1 MPKIKETKKTE
12 IEEIK
17 TVAEKPAVKRVH
29 AAAKKEGDVEI
40 VAIAP
45 AEKIEI
51 AVPEI
56 VVEEVAVIDDDGPDA
71 TDAAGRKKSDKYY
84 EAVGRRKTAIARVRL
99 YTRGDKV
106 FLVNDKPF
114 EAYFKGVEF
123 KNIVEA
129 PLVKMNCTDRF
140 RITARVLG
148 GGNNAQAEALRH
160 GITRALVLFN
170 VDFKKRLKKSGY
182 LTRDPR
188 MKERKKPGLKKARR
202 APQWAKR

>member
-1 MPKIKETKKTE
+1 MAKTTQNPKPEAEET
-12 IEEIK
+12 K
-17 TVAEKPAVKRVH
+17 TVAAKPAARPAKAV
-29 AAAKKEGDVEI
+29 KKE
-40 VAIAP
+40 
-45 AEKIEI
+45 
-51 AVPEI
+51 
-56 VVEEVAVIDDDGPDA
+56 EEVVVAPETAVVTAEAVEAVEDDSQE
-71 TDAAGRKKSDKYY
+71 TDASGKRKADKYY

-99 YTRGDKV
+99 YTRGDKS
-106 FLVNDKPF
+106 FTVNGKPF
-114 EAYFKGVEF
+114 GKYFVSAEF

-140 RITARVLG
+140 RITTVVKG
-148 GGNNAQAEALRH
+148 GGIIAQADALRH

-170 VDFKKRLKKSGY
+170 ADFKKRLKKSGY

>member
-1 MPKIKETKKTE
+1 MPKTKETQK
-12 IEEIK
+12 IEEKEVK
-17 TVAEKPAVKRVH
+17 TPETKPVVKKVPV
-29 AAAKKEGDVEI
+29 AAK
-40 VAIAP
+40 
-45 AEKIEI
+45 
-51 AVPEI
+51 
-56 VVEEVAVIDDDGPDA
+56 EVAVSGLVVPEAVKDA
-71 TDAAGRKKSDKYY
+71 VDAAFEAEAKAEADAEGVETAGGKKKAERYY
-84 EAVGRRKTAIARVRL
+84 EATGRRKTAIARVRL

-114 EAYFKGVEF
+114 EKYFIGDAY
-123 KNIVEA
+123 KNIIEA

-148 GGNNAQAEALRH
+148 GGVNAQAEALRH
-160 GITRALVLFN
+160 GITRALVMFN
-170 VDFKKRLKKSGY
+170 ADFKKRLKKSGY

>member
-1 MPKIKETKKTE
+1 MAKEKETEKKE
-12 IEEIK
+12 K
-17 TVAEKPAVKRVH
+17 TAKKP
-29 AAAKKEGDVEI
+29 AAKKPRAVKK
-40 VAIAP
+40 AP
-45 AEKIEI
+45 ETKTETVSA
-51 AVPEI
+51 AVQEPA
-56 VVEEVAVIDDDGPDA
+56 VVENVVQTAPETGI
-71 TDAAGRKKSDKYY
+71 DAAGKKKAERYY

-106 FLVNDKPF
+106 FLVNELPF
-114 EAYFKGVEF
+114 EKYFGNPEF

-140 RITARVLG
+140 RVTARVKG
-148 GGNNAQAEALRH
+148 GGTYSQAEALRH
-160 GITRALVLFN
+160 GITRALVMFN
-170 VDFKKRLKKSGY
+170 ADFKKRLKKSGY

>member
-1 MPKIKETKKTE
+1 MANTKEKEIKEEAAVKKPQIAAKKTE
-12 IEEIK
+12 EP
-17 TVAEKPAVKRVH
+17 AKPAKVVV
-29 AAAKKEGDVEI
+29 AAA
-40 VAIAP
+40 VAA
-45 AEKIEI
+45 
-51 AVPEI
+51 
-56 VVEEVAVIDDDGPDA
+56 
-71 TDAAGRKKSDKYY
+71 DAADAVETSGKKKADKYY

-114 EAYFKGVEF
+114 ENYFKGAEF
-123 KNIVEA
+123 KNVIES

-148 GGNNAQAEALRH
+148 GGMVAQSEALRH

-170 VDFKKRLKKSGY
+170 ADFKKRLKKSGY

>member
-1 MPKIKETKKTE
+1 MANIKEKEIKETVLAKTE
-12 IEEIK
+12 
-17 TVAEKPAVKRVH
+17 V
-29 AAAKKEGDVEI
+29 AKK
-40 VAIAP
+40 P
-45 AEKIEI
+45 R
-51 AVPEI
+51 
-56 VVEEVAVIDDDGPDA
+56 AVIKPSDQPVKLVKQAEVVDASSDVADA
-71 TDAAGRKKSDKYY
+71 TGKKKAEKYY

-106 FLVNDKPF
+106 FLVNDGPF
-114 EAYFKGVEF
+114 EAYFKGAEF
-123 KNIVEA
+123 KNVIES

-140 RITARVLG
+140 RITARVMG
-148 GGNNAQAEALRH
+148 GGMVAQSEALRH

-170 VDFKKRLKKSGY
+170 ADFKKRLKKSGY

>member
-1 MPKIKETKKTE
+1 MAKTTQNLKPET
-12 IEEIK
+12 
-17 TVAEKPAVKRVH
+17 A
-29 AAAKKEGDVEI
+29 AAAKPAARPAKVVKKDEET
-40 VAIAP
+40 VAAPIA
-45 AEKIEI
+45 EN
-51 AVPEI
+51 
-56 VVEEVAVIDDDGPDA
+56 VAVEAVEDDTQE
-71 TDAAGRKKSDKYY
+71 TDASGKKRADKYY

-99 YTRGDKV
+99 YTRGDKN
-106 FLVNDKPF
+106 FAVNGKAF
-114 EAYFKGVEF
+114 NKYFVPAEF

-140 RITARVLG
+140 RISVVVKG
-148 GGNNAQAEALRH
+148 GGIISQAEAIRH

-170 VDFKKRLKKSGY
+170 ADFKKRLKKSGY

>member
-1 MPKIKETKKTE
+1 MAKTKEIEKTE
-12 IEEIK
+12 TEEIK
-17 TVAEKPAVKRVH
+17 TAAVKPAVKKMRPAV
-29 AAAKKEGDVEI
+29 KKIEDAV
-40 VAIAP
+40 VAI
-45 AEKIEI
+45 E
-51 AVPEI
+51 PELT
-56 VVEEVAVIDDDGPDA
+56 VVEVIDDAALEAPEA
-71 TDAAGRKKSDKYY
+71 LDAAGRKKSDKYY

-114 EAYFKGVEF
+114 DQYFKTVEF
-123 KNIVEA
+123 KNIIEA

-140 RITARVLG
+140 RITARVMG
-148 GGNNAQAEALRH
+148 GGVIAQAEALRH
-160 GITRALVLFN
+160 GITRALVMFN
-170 VDFKKRLKKSGY
+170 ADFKKRLKKSGY

>member
-1 MPKIKETKKTE
+1 MANTKE
-12 IEEIK
+12 IEK
-17 TVAEKPAVKRVH
+17 KDAAPAKDAVKKPRV
-29 AAAKKEGDVEI
+29 AAKKTDEPVK
-40 VAIAP
+40 AAKA
-45 AEKIEI
+45 AE
-51 AVPEI
+51 A
-56 VVEEVAVIDDDGPDA
+56 VAVAEAPEALDA
-71 TDAAGRKKSDKYY
+71 SGRKKTDKYY

-99 YTRGDKV
+99 YTRGDKL

-114 EAYFKGVEF
+114 EAYFKGAEF
-123 KNIVEA
+123 KNIIEA

-148 GGNNAQAEALRH
+148 GGVNAQAEALRH

-170 VDFKKRLKKSGY
+170 ADFKKRLKKSGY